1 MRCDQ
6 LHKMNPLRQL
16 APLFFICTSLLLT
29 GCAEVTSTAP
39 TYPQD
44 HVVTGFP
51 PFSIAIDKCYW
62 NDGLLQGK
70 IPPEM
75 LSTFAPEVQWAL
87 TRIPSG
93 GQFLVVEF
101 TVTNTGNQPAV
112 FPGME
117 EGPPPHLNHPPVF
130 TLRDTITGNYY
141 SLNLGR
147 STFSGRGACLLADFI
162 MNGSAAINPG
172 QSTKGILAFVVPH
185 PQGDYELNFYWGDWI
200 GLGGPAVLSPL
211 NRYGG
216 RWLIF
221 NWTLNPTGG

>member
-1 MRCDQ
+1 MRCNQ
-6 LHKMNPLRQL
+6 LPKMNPIHHL
-16 APLFFICTSLLLT
+16 APLVVCTSLLLT
-29 GCAEVTSTAP
+29 GCAGVVSTAP

-75 LSTFAPEVQWAL
+75 LSSFAPEVQEVL
-87 TRIPSG
+87 LRIPRG

-130 TLRDTITGNYY
+130 TLSNTINGDYY
-141 SLNLGR
+141 SLNAGR
-147 STFSGRGACLLADFI
+147 RPPGRGACLLADFI
-162 MNGSAAINPG
+162 VNGSAAINPG
-172 QSTKGILAFVVPH
+172 QSTKGFLAFAVP
-185 PQGDYELNFYWGDWI
+185 PGDYQLNFYWGDWI
-200 GLGGPAVLSPL
+200 GLGGPTVPSPL

>member
-1 MRCDQ
+1 
-6 LHKMNPLRQL
+6 MNPIHQL
-16 APLFFICTSLLLT
+16 APLFVCASLLLT

-39 TYPQD
+39 TFPQN

-75 LSTFAPEVQWAL
+75 LSSFAPEVQWAL
-87 TRIPSG
+87 LRIPR

-112 FPGME
+112 FPGQE
-117 EGPPPHLNHPPVF
+117 EGPPPHQNHPPVF
-130 TLRDTITGNYY
+130 TLRDTITGNFY
-141 SLNLGR
+141 SLNIGR
-147 STFSGRGACLLADFI
+147 VNFAGRGACLLSDFI
-162 MNGSAAINPG
+162 MNGSVAINPG
-172 QSTKGILAFVVPH
+172 QSAKGILAFAILP
-185 PQGDYELNFYWGDWI
+185 PPGDYELNVYWGDWI
-200 GLGGPAVLSPL
+200 GLRGGPAVPSSL

-221 NWTLNPTGG
+221 NWKLNPTGG